1 MNSVI
6 RVNDDLTC
14 RGRIL
19 RREWKLNKP
28 VSPLCIIIPP
38 RSMLISCC
46 VIQHLPRST
55 SLPELELVP
64 AYRPLFTCQQC
75 GFSNLY
81 IPLCLWCKW
90 SSLEAA
96 DAFKSA
102 TSRRGRRLSGPGRVT
117 WKPDLPDLRGG
128 GQRPTTLPG
137 LESSCGSEPAVATN
151 LPLLGAVLAAQPHH
165 HPDRDSIVKATEG
178 ATSNLITELP
188 QKTCALRIRRGLP
201 ATSVVVPSRY
211 PTTTIPTIPPPS
223 SNTASMPEQVRHTN
237 NHTLSLPPIVSSS
250 RTLRRKHH
258 MTFPRQKST
267 RSLRSWTPAISP
279 PQAVPVTSVARLGH
293 PSRPYYTAIRPH
305 LNNGGISP
313 RPNTP
318 TTPVSAPPTL
328 ADKGQSPPSPPPGRP
343 SFEFARPR
351 SSTVSGWSLSGEI
364 ELQIELSQRREKDGV
379 ANASG
384 KRGSIVRGVRKLGTG
399 LRDLVLWR
407 G

>member
-1 MNSVI
+1 
-6 RVNDDLTC
+6 
-14 RGRIL
+14 
-19 RREWKLNKP
+19 
-28 VSPLCIIIPP
+28 
-38 RSMLISCC
+38 MLISHC
-46 VIQHLPRST
+46 VIQHLARST

-64 AYRPLFTCQQC
+64 AYRPLFTCQKC
-75 GFSNLY
+75 GFSNVY

-90 SSLEAA
+90 SSPEAA

-102 TSRRGRRLSGPGRVT
+102 TSRRGRRISGPGRVT
-117 WKPDLPDLRGG
+117 WKQDLPDLRGG
-128 GQRPTTLPG
+128 GQTPTALPMNPPG
-137 LESSCGSEPAVATN
+137 LESFDGSEPAVATYHP
-151 LPLLGAVLAAQPHH
+151 LPCPALAAQPHYH
-165 HPDRDSIVKATEG
+165 ADRNSIVKATVI
-178 ATSNLITELP
+178 SELTHE
-188 QKTCALRIRRGLP
+188 TCALRIRRGLP

-211 PTTTIPTIPPPS
+211 PTTVIPTIPLPS
-223 SNTASMPEQVRHTN
+223 LYTTPVPEQVRHTN
-237 NHTLSLPPIVSSS
+237 NHAVSLPPIVSPS

-267 RSLRSWTPAISP
+267 RSLRSWTPTISP
-279 PQAVPVTSVARLGH
+279 PQPVPVTSVARLGH

-305 LNNGGISP
+305 LNNEGISP

-328 ADKGQSPPSPPPGRP
+328 ADKCQSPPLPPPGRP

-364 ELQIELSQRREKDGV
+364 ELQIELSQRRGKDGV
-379 ANASG
+379 VTGSG